1 MDYSPPPISIVV
13 ILKSDFLKPLYSY
26 FCTSSGHFVLHR
38 KPCDLVNMEEDN
50 LGANMLLAILCNIQV
65 RFVLNVVRCPAVL
78 AMSLNC
84 VAQEM
89 IGY

>member
-26 FCTSSGHFVLHR
+26 FCISSGHFVLHR
-38 KPCDLVNMEEDN
+38 KPCDLVNTDEDN
-50 LGANMLLAILCNIQV
+50 LGANMLLAILCNTQV
-65 RFVLNVVRCPAVL
+65 RFALNVVHCPAVL
-78 AMSLNC
+78 
-84 VAQEM
+84 AQEM